1 MSGAT
6 NGKDSRWYEAYQ
18 VLVNETR
25 ETKQELRDLKVDV
38 NCLPDIKNSM
48 NNIDQTLTD
57 IKTLLRTNS
66 NRAFWLAVIAII
78 GFFLVVFFTVFLEVF
93 FTTFFVAFG

>member
-6 NGKDSRWYEAYQ
+6 NGKDSNWYEAYQ

-25 ETKQELRDLKVDV
+25 ESKQELRDLKVDV

-57 IKTLLRTNS
+57 IKRLLEKNS
-66 NRAFWLAVIAII
+66 DRAYQLANKIAVGVLIVVLVAM
-78 GFFLVVFFTVFLEVF
+78 GFKDFSQFLK
-93 FTTFFVAFG
+93 